1 MTRLIVASRNQKKI
15 NEIQAIARDF
25 GLEVISR
32 DDAGLPPVDIEE
44 TGETFEEN
52 ALLKA
57 MAIMEMSGCPAV
69 ADDSGLEVD
78 WLDGAPGVYSARFAG
93 DACDDLANN
102 RKLLE
107 LMAGVPPARRTARFV
122 SAIALAYPDGKTLVV
137 RGVTEGRLLEEP
149 RGAGGFGY
157 DPLFVPQG
165 HDRTYAELPADEKN
179 KISHRGKALAA
190 MKALLLAQAGEH
202 GGGTPAA

>member
-1 MTRLIVASRNQKKI
+1 MTRLIVASRNHKKI
-15 NEIQAIARDF
+15 KEIEAIARDF

-32 DDAGLPPVDIEE
+32 DDAGLPPVEIEE
-44 TGETFEEN
+44 TGDTFEEN

-57 MAIMEMSGCPAV
+57 VAIMELSGSPAV

-78 WLDGAPGVYSARFAG
+78 WLSGAPGVYSARFAG
-93 DACDDLANN
+93 EACDDLANN

-107 LMAGVPPARRTARFV
+107 LMAGVPSDHRTARFV
-122 SAIALAYPDGKTLVV
+122 SAIALAYPDGRTLVV
-137 RGVTEGRLLEEP
+137 RGVTEGRLLEEA

-157 DPLFVPQG
+157 DPLFVPEG
-165 HDRTYAELPADEKN
+165 YDRTYAELPPDEKN
-179 KISHRGKALAA
+179 RISHRGKALAA
-190 MKALLLAQAGEH
+190 LKALLLARAGEQ

>member
-15 NEIQAIARDF
+15 NEIQTIAREF

-32 DDAGLPPVDIEE
+32 DDAGLSPVEIEE

-57 MAIMEMSGCPAV
+57 LAIMELSGCPAV

-93 DACDDLANN
+93 EDCDDLANN

-107 LMAGVPPARRTARFV
+107 LMAGVPSDRRTARFV

-137 RGVTEGRLLEEP
+137 RGMTEGRLLEEA
-149 RGAGGFGY
+149 RGTGGFGY
-157 DPLFVPQG
+157 DPLFVPEG
-165 HDRTYAELPADEKN
+165 HDRTYAELPPDEKN

-190 MKALLLAQAGEH
+190 LKAMLLAQAGEQ